1 MSRVYEQEQM
11 ESAMNG
17 TSTYVRVLAS
27 VEHYFVWNQVVL
39 YILYRLLHILNVD
52 FILNITH
59 TKC

>member
-39 YILYRLLHILNVD
+39 
-52 FILNITH
+52 
-59 TKC
+59 